1 MKDFFIS
8 YTGHDEQ
15 WAEWIAWTL
24 EEAGYTVVLQAW
36 DFRPGGNFPLDMDR
50 AMIETK
56 KTIAVLSENYL
67 QATYTQPEWA
77 GRFARD
83 PEGKARTLI
92 PVRVGECQLSGL
104 LATIVHI
111 NLVNLSEEEAETK
124 LLAALQK
131 RAKPTTKPTFPGSV
145 TTDKERLMVNPVPF
159 PGVPIT
165 RTDKHQN
172 QDLGSED
179 FQTTPMSK
187 EIFILYSR
195 KDRKMLDQLEMSLA
209 SLEEEGSIQIW
220 HEDKIK
226 PGQRR
231 SVWINERLN
240 SATIIILLV
249 SRRFMAL
256 DAERK
261 RHLEQAK
268 QRHEAEGVYVI
279 PILLSPVAHWKKR
292 TWFGHLQPLPRNEQ
306 PVSGGNWSNQ
316 DVAFATIAEEL
327 WEIVEELNG
336 S

>member
-8 YTGHDEQ
+8 YSGHDKQ

-24 EEAGYTVVLQAW
+24 EEAGYTVVLQEW
-36 DFRPGGNFPLDMDR
+36 DFRPGGIFPLYMDR
-50 AMIETK
+50 AMPGTK

-67 QATYTQPEWA
+67 QSKYTQSEWA
-77 GRFARD
+77 DAFARD

-92 PVRVGECQLSGL
+92 PIRVGKCQPQGL
-104 LATIVHI
+104 LRITVYVD
-111 NLVNLSEEEAETK
+111 LVNLSQQEAETA
-124 LLAALQK
+124 LLVALQE

-172 QDLGSED
+172 QDLGFED
-179 FQTTPMSK
+179 FQTTPTSK
-187 EIFILYSR
+187 EIFILYSP
-195 KDRKMLDQLEMSLA
+195 KDRKILDQLEMSIA
-209 SLEEEGSIQIW
+209 SLEEEGSIRIW
-220 HEDKIK
+220 HEGKIK
-226 PGQRR
+226 AGQRR

-240 SATIIILLV
+240 SATVIILLL

-256 DAERK
+256 DAEHQRY
-261 RHLEQAK
+261 LEQAK
-268 QRHEAEGVYVI
+268 QKHEAEGVYVI
-279 PILLSPVAHWKKR
+279 PILLSRVAHWKR
-292 TWFGHLQPLPRNEQ
+292 RWFGHLQPLPRNEQ

>member
-1 MKDFFIS
+1 MTDFFIS
-8 YTGHDEQ
+8 YNRHDQQ
-15 WAEWIAWTL
+15 WARWIAWTL
-24 EEAGYTVVLQAW
+24 EEAGYTVVFQEW

-50 AMIETK
+50 AMTGTK

-77 GRFARD
+77 GRFAQD

-111 NLVNLSEEEAETK
+111 NLVNLSEEEAKTQ
-124 LLAALQK
+124 LLVALQE

-179 FQTTPMSK
+179 FQTTPTSK
-187 EIFILYSR
+187 EIFILYSPE
-195 KDRKMLDQLEMSLA
+195 DRKMLDQLEMTIA
-209 SLEEEGSIQIW
+209 SLDEEGSIPIW
-220 HEDKIK
+220 HEGKIK

-231 SVWINERLN
+231 SVRINERLN

-249 SRRFMAL
+249 SRSFMAL
-256 DAERK
+256 DAEHK
-261 RHLEQAK
+261 RYLEQAK
-268 QRHEAEGVYVI
+268 QKHEAEGVYVI
-279 PILLSPVAHWKKR
+279 PILLSRVAHWKR
-292 TWFGHLQPLPRNEQ
+292 RWFGHLQPLPRNEQ

-316 DVAFATIAEEL
+316 DVAFATIAEEF
-327 WEIVEELNG
+327 WEILEELNG